1 MLDACVSGIGAW
13 SLVVTAS
20 DTVTDGSRS
29 VGSGEAGVDGS
40 AVSGH
45 ESGEGT
51 RSSFSGGSAHAV
63 VQGRDFTGG
72 VHFHTGQTPV
82 PVPVPQQLPGDVRG
96 FVNRTADLDHLDA
109 ALGGEDA
116 ERVPVRVIAG
126 TAGVGKT
133 SLAVCWAH
141 RAKEYF
147 PDGQLYVNLRGYDP
161 GAPLTAALVLE
172 RFLVALGVPAATV
185 PTDVEDRAALY
196 RTLLADKN
204 MLVVLDNAASV
215 GQVRPLLPGT
225 GRCLTLITSR
235 SRLSGLVAR
244 DGAQRMTLEV
254 FEESAAVELLHETTG
269 GYRTFHDQ
277 EVVELARL
285 CARLPLALRVAAERA
300 AARPRV
306 PLGMLIEDLRDE
318 SSLWDALS
326 SEDDEEAD
334 AVRTVFA
341 WSYRALPADAARLFR
356 LLGLHPGPDFS
367 AHAAAVIAAIPA
379 SRARRQLDV
388 LVGVHLLEQIGPD
401 RYQFHDLLRAYATD
415 QTQRLD
421 TAEDRRATLQR
432 VLTWY
437 LHTADAI
444 AAADHRRGFRRI
456 ALGSPAD
463 DVQPPGFAT
472 FREAMDWF
480 RAEQNNLLAVQ
491 RALVAAGFDRMAWQ
505 LPAVLRSVYA
515 SNNLFED
522 WFTTGRLGL
531 EAARRCDDREGQA
544 VLLEILG
551 MACRQSHRLTE
562 AADYYRAALEIYRQV
577 GDRYGEAW
585 ILNLLGTVYFDGH
598 QVNEAYA
605 HLKQSTDLCRDIGYA
620 ELISDPTTNLCAV
633 SRQLGQLVEAIEQ
646 GRRALAAY
654 QEAGDRYGEADVLA
668 VLCEAHLELGQL
680 DLAASLIEESLAI
693 AHEIDNRLLEGWV
706 LIRRGRTQYARGEM
720 DEALVSYHRSA
731 TIHRHVGDRGRE
743 AEVLDATGVVHR
755 VLGRGE
761 EAVAFHRHAAAMH
774 RDLGDRWKT
783 AVALDHL
790 ATALR
795 EVGSSEQA
803 RSSWQE
809 ALPLLAEFNDPETV
823 MLRISIET
831 ALSGPDEA
839 PAALS

>member
-1 MLDACVSGIGAW
+1 M
-13 SLVVTAS
+13 
-20 DTVTDGSRS
+20 
-29 VGSGEAGVDGS
+29 
-40 AVSGH
+40 
-45 ESGEGT
+45 
-51 RSSFSGGSAHAV
+51 
-63 VQGRDFTGG
+63 VQGRDISGG
-72 VHFHTGQTPV
+72 VHFHTAPTPV
-82 PVPVPQQLPGDVRG
+82 PRQLPGDVRG
-96 FVNRTADLDHLDA
+96 FVNRTTDLEYLDA
-109 ALGGEDA
+109 ALGGDGA
-116 ERVPVRVIAG
+116 GRVPVRVIAG

-133 SLAVCWAH
+133 SLAVHWAH
-141 RAKEYF
+141 RAKAHF

-161 GAPLTAALVLE
+161 GAPLTAALALE
-172 RFLVALGVPAATV
+172 RFLVALGVPAAAL
-185 PTDVEDRAALY
+185 PIDVEARAALY
-196 RTLLADKN
+196 RTLLADKRI
-204 MLVVLDNAASV
+204 LVVLDNAAGV
-215 GQVRPLLPGT
+215 GQVRPLLPGV
-225 GRCLTLITSR
+225 GGCLTLITSR

-244 DGAQRMTLEV
+244 DGARRMTLEV

-269 GYRTFHDQ
+269 GYRTDDDR
-277 EVVELARL
+277 ELVELARL

-306 PLGMLIEDLRDE
+306 PLNTLIEDLRDE

-356 LLGLHPGPDFS
+356 LLGLHPGSDFS
-367 AHAAAVIAAIPA
+367 AHAAAAIAAIPA
-379 SRARRQLDV
+379 GQARRRLDV

-415 QTQRLD
+415 QTMRLD
-421 TAEDRRATLQR
+421 TAEDRRAALRR

-456 ALGSPAD
+456 ALDSPAD
-463 DVQPPGFAT
+463 DVHSPGFAT

-480 RAEQNNLLAVQ
+480 RAERNNLLAAQ
-491 RALVAAGFDRMAWQ
+491 RAVVAAGLDRMAWQ
-505 LPAVLRSVYA
+505 FPAVLRSVYA

-522 WFTTGRLGL
+522 WFTTGHLGL

-544 VLLEILG
+544 VLLELLG

-562 AADYYRAALEIYRQV
+562 AADYHQAALRIHRQA

-585 ILNLLGTVYFDGH
+585 ILALLGTVYFDGH
-598 QVNEAYA
+598 RVHEAYA
-605 HLKQSTDLCRDIGYA
+605 HLEQSVDLCRDMGFA

-633 SRQLGQLVEAIEQ
+633 SRQLGRLTEAVEL

-654 QEAGDRYGEADVLA
+654 REAGDRYGEADVLG
-668 VLCEAHLELGQL
+668 VLCEAHLELRQL
-680 DLAASLIEESLAI
+680 DQAASLVEEALAI
-693 AHEIDNRLLEGWV
+693 ARELDNRMLEGWV
-706 LIRRGRTQYARGEM
+706 LIRRGRVRYARGEI

-731 TIHRHVGDRGRE
+731 TLHRRVGDRGRE
-743 AEVLDATGVVHR
+743 AEALDATGVAYQ

-761 EAVAFHRHAAAMH
+761 EAVAFHRQAAAMQ
-774 RDLGDRWKT
+774 RDLGDRWKQ

-790 ATALR
+790 ATGLR
-795 EVGSSEQA
+795 AAGAGEQA

-809 ALPLLAEFNDPETV
+809 ALPLLAEFNDPETAT
-823 MLRISIET
+823 LRASIET
-831 ALSGPDEA
+831 ALSEPNEA
-839 PAALS
+839 AAPFG